1 MSVQN
6 LKLPQFGL
14 TMTEALIAEWAVKP
28 GDRFAAGDLLY
39 VAETDKI
46 ANEVLA
52 EQAGIIH
59 EILATQGETV
69 AVGMPLA
76 TWQPESGDTTSHA
89 TDPPPAVENVN
100 QELPAAGVSGAEQPE
115 PQLTRQAPVVAPRT
129 ADGARIIATPHARKL
144 ARELGVDLH
153 QVTGSGP
160 KGRIRAAEVRDAAEN
175 AVAGVSTAGAST
187 TGASVTGPDITGTA
201 IDPSSGATRLAPG
214 GDMRAAIARRMSESK
229 QQIPHFYLTA
239 HAEISELLWLHEGMK
254 QKPELASLTLTHWFA
269 TALSMVLAE
278 QPKFRTVYH
287 QGEWL
292 QLESAAI
299 GLAVATDAGLYAPVV
314 ADLSDSSLGD
324 NMLAINQVIDACRAG
339 NPPDGSLSGG
349 ATTLTNL
356 GGYPVEQVFP
366 IINPGQSSIVGV
378 GRTQQLFRPDAQDK
392 PQLCRELPL
401 VIACDHRVFNGT
413 DAGELL
419 QRLTELLQQ
428 PMLILAGPR
437 RN

>member
-1 MSVQN
+1 MSVKN

-52 EQAGIIH
+52 EQAGMIH
-59 EILATQGETV
+59 EILAEQGETV

-76 TWQPESGDTTSHA
+76 TWQPESGDTTSHS
-89 TDPPPAVENVN
+89 NVN
-100 QELPAAGVSGAEQPE
+100 QELPAAGVSGAERPE
-115 PQLTRQAPVVAPRT
+115 PRLTRQAPVAAPLT

-153 QVTGSGP
+153 QVTGRGP

-175 AVAGVSTAGAST
+175 AVAGVFT

-201 IDPSSGATRLAPG
+201 IDPSPAANRVTPG

-324 NMLAINQVIDACRAG
+324 NMLAINRVIDACRAG